1 MKDEK
6 YLEKNHIEI
15 PIESV
20 PSIEGYKKLMSELG
34 PSKPEM
40 PYHTVCHDF
49 VVIGIDG
56 DDEIIECKDCRWR
69 TTRKITNIQDNEESK
84 GMKR

>member
-6 YLEKNHIEI
+6 YLGKNHIEI
-15 PIESV
+15 PIENI
-20 PSIEGYKKLMSELG
+20 PSIEGYEKLMSELE
-34 PSKPEM
+34 PPKPKM
-40 PYHTVCHDF
+40 TYPIRCHDF

-56 DDEIIECKDCRWR
+56 DNEILECKDCGWR

-84 GMKR
+84 GMRR